1 VIEPRPRVAAVVLN
15 WNALEETLACLG
27 SLAASDWPG
36 LTTIAVDN
44 ASSQDISAAV
54 SESFPE
60 AVVIRNP
67 ANLGFAGGMN
77 VGLRRALA
85 LGADYV
91 LLLNNDTLVDAAM
104 VRLLVQAAEA
114 HPDAGIV
121 CPVVLWRDAPDVVLS
136 AGLRCDLRRGYQGR
150 AIAMGER
157 VTDALTSVRAVDA
170 PSGAAMLVSADVVR
184 RIGMLDEQLFL
195 YGEDVEWSQRMLRH
209 GLRVYVAA
217 DARLWH
223 GLSVSSGGAFSPV
236 GAYYQTRNSFV
247 VCARYAP
254 LRGPRSLLRSADIL
268 LANLAHTR
276 RARHPLLNVRAVLA
290 GWRDYLLGR
299 LGPCPVEL
307 HPPPAKPG

>member
-1 VIEPRPRVAAVVLN
+1 VIEQRPRVAVVVLN

-27 SLAASDWPG
+27 SLATSDWPR

-44 ASSQDISAAV
+44 GSSQEIAEAV
-54 SESFPE
+54 TETFPD

-67 ANLGFAGGMN
+67 GNLGFSGGMN
-77 VGLRRALA
+77 VGLRRALE

-91 LLLNNDTLVDAAM
+91 LLLNNDTLVDSAT
-104 VRLLVQAAEA
+104 VRVLVQAAGDHA
-114 HPDAGIV
+114 DAGIV
-121 CPVVLWRDAPDVVLS
+121 CPVVLRRDAPDVVLS

-150 AIAMGER
+150 AIAMGQR
-157 VTDALTSVRAVDA
+157 VTPALTGVRAVDA

-184 RIGMLDEQLFL
+184 RVGMLDEELFL
-195 YGEDVEWSQRMLRH
+195 YGEDVEWSQRMRRH

-254 LRGPRSLLRSADIL
+254 MRGPRSLLRSADIL
-268 LANLAHTR
+268 LANLAHAR
-276 RARHPLLNVRAVLA
+276 RARHPLVNVRAVLA
-290 GWRDYLLGR
+290 GWRDYLRGR
-299 LGPCPVEL
+299 LGPCPLEL
-307 HPPPAKPG
+307 LPPAE